1 MRLLDLLLRKFRLIL
16 FVLLCLWVLAAGSLE
31 TFREIR
37 AELASST
44 ESASGGD

>member
-1 MRLLDLLLRKFRLIL
+1 MSMLEALIRKFRLIL
-16 FVLLCLWVLAAGSLE
+16 FILLCLWVLAAGSLE

-44 ESASGGD
+44 ESASGGE

>member
-31 TFREIR
+31 TIREIR
-37 AELASST
+37 AELAAVAET
-44 ESASGGD
+44 ASGGE